1 MSVLFSRIERKGS
14 GIMNVSMVKLENSRV
29 ELTVDI
35 DAEALEKAIDEGYRK
50 TAKKISIPGFRKGKA
65 PRQIIE
71 LNYGP
76 DIFLED
82 AVDILLPQAYQK
94 ALDETEIRPV
104 DQPDVDIEKVERGVG
119 ITFIFEVDVYPELEL
134 GNYKGLEAQK
144 EIVKVTD
151 EDVLNVL
158 KQQQERSAQLIV
170 VDRTDVQEGDFAV
183 IDFIG
188 YVDGQPFSGGA
199 GEDHTLEIGSG
210 QFIPGFEEQ
219 LIGAQVGEAQ
229 EIQVTFPEEYHAEA
243 LAGQDATFKVTVKEL
258 KEKSLPELDDEFAK
272 DISEHETLDELKA
285 EIRKN
290 LEDDVTRR
298 TTSKVEN
305 TLLELI
311 AADSKVEIPQ
321 SMIDHQ
327 AEHQLEHFLENMQY
341 QGLNEEMYYQI
352 TGQTREDLLVE
363 FEPTAKTQIINDL
376 IIDAV
381 VEAEGIEVT
390 EDEVNTKISELMGTT
405 EEMDPELEETM
416 RKYWES
422 QRKGIELSLVR
433 EKAMKFIVDQAQ
445 ITEVEALDDEA
456 VETEEV

>member
-1 MSVLFSRIERKGS
+1 
-14 GIMNVSMVKLENSRV
+14 MNVSMVKLENSRV

>member
-1 MSVLFSRIERKGS
+1 
-14 GIMNVSMVKLENSRV
+14 MNVNMAKLENSRV
-29 ELTVDI
+29 ALTVEI

-76 DIFLED
+76 DVFLED
-82 AVDILLPQAYQK
+82 AIDILLPQAYQK
-94 ALDETEIRPV
+94 ALEETKIEPV
-104 DQPDVDIEKVERGVG
+104 DQPDVDIEAVERGVG
-119 ITFIFEVDVYPELEL
+119 VTFLFEVDVYPELEL
-134 GNYKGLEAQK
+134 GNYKGLEAEKQ
-144 EIVKVTD
+144 IIQVSD

-158 KQQQERSAQLIV
+158 KQQQERSAQLV
-170 VDRTDVQEGDFAV
+170 VVERTEVQEGDFIL
-183 IDFIG
+183 IDFVG
-188 YVDGQPFSGGA
+188 YVDGKPFSGGA

-219 LIGAQVGEAQ
+219 LIGAQVGETR
-229 EIQVTFPEEYHAEA
+229 EIQVTFPEEYHAEN
-243 LAGQDATFKVTVKEL
+243 LAGQDATFKVTIKEL

-298 TTSKVEN
+298 TTSQLEN

-327 AEHQLEHFLENMQY
+327 AEHLLEHYFENMQH
-341 QGLNEEMYYQI
+341 QGFNEEMYYQI
-352 TGQTREDLLVE
+352 TGQTREDLLEE
-363 FEPTAKTQIINDL
+363 FKPSAKTQILHDL

-381 VEAEGIEVT
+381 TEAEGIKASEEEVDQKI
-390 EDEVNTKISELMGTT
+390 DEFMGNV
-405 EEMDPELEETM
+405 EEMDPELEKNL
-416 RKYWES
+416 RQYWES
-422 QRKGIELSLVR
+422 QRRGIELSLVR
-433 EKAMKFIVDQAQ
+433 QKAMKFIIDNAK
-445 ITEVEALDDEA
+445 ITEVEEA
-456 VETEEV
+456 KEVE

>member
-1 MSVLFSRIERKGS
+1 
-14 GIMNVSMVKLENSRV
+14 MVKLENSRV